1 MQVALLALAAAC
13 ERERMV
19 STKGEPERP
28 GLSVTWDLQQRRNCT
43 SMIRKQIPLRCP
55 GNITGLNLAF
65 AQQRSSG
72 CRARVAVRIRVL

>member
-1 MQVALLALAAAC
+1 MQVALLAFAAAC

-19 STKGEPERP
+19 STKGEPEP

-55 GNITGLNLAF
+55 GSITGLSLAF
-65 AQQRSSG
+65 AQQRSSS